1 MNFKKIFTLV
11 RLNLKGSAPKRADFL
26 RELGVFDY
34 MGKNVSYSLR
44 TIPLYPNLIR
54 IHDNVRLASG
64 VKFITHDISD
74 NVINH
79 YLSTLGRKEKVTEK
93 IGCIEICDNVFVG
106 ADTLILYDVKIGENC
121 IIGAGSL
128 VTKDIPPNSV
138 AVGRPCRVIGSFSD
152 YVEKRMKEEKAKDTS
167 LEKPVRGVRVP
178 AKTASAFWRSFDK
191 KRK

>member
-1 MNFKKIFTLV
+1 MDDLIEILDGLNESGEIEVINKEAYEAVKEAMN
-11 RLNLKGSAPKRADFL
+11 D
-26 RELGVFDY
+26 
-34 MGKNVSYSLR
+34 
-44 TIPLYPNLIR
+44 
-54 IHDNVRLASG
+54 
-64 VKFITHDISD
+64 
-74 NVINH
+74 INH
-79 YLSTLGRKEKVTEK
+79 YLSTLGKKEKVTEK